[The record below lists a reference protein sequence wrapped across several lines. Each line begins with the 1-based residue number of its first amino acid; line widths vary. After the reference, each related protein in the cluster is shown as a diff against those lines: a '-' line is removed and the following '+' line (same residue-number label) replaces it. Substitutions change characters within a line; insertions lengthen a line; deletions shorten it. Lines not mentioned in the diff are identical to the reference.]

1 MKGSDII
8 AIKKDN
14 KKVIIKGCDKTVD
27 KAFGKRL
34 SKPEVPSSPGPIH
47 PDYISKAKKNK

>member
-1 MKGSDII
+1 MILLQS
-8 AIKKDN
+8 KKDN